1 MRYASILAHMKSRVF
16 LYLLFLCLF
25 LIVSAC
31 GVHSGS
37 SNKPLGSGMNPEPG
51 TDGRPAPAPNGHYES
66 MVASDG
72 IVYVGSDNGS
82 LYALNGS
89 DGRVLWQYMANA
101 PVSVVAVVDGA
112 VYAYA
117 DNPNSAVAFALNAG
131 SGNVVWRYQ
140 VSDFVSK
147 AMVVDKMV
155 YLGTAATANQP
166 VLYALQTSRGALAW
180 RYAAHAITPGLLAVS
195 DGVVYY
201 AEISWIG
208 TAFTE
213 NITALG
219 AGDGRA
225 LWRLHTQSAD
235 GYAYAV
241 SAVVNGAVYISTN
254 TGAVSAARAS
264 DGTLLWHSARAS
276 IFPGVPSA
284 ATPLVA
290 DGMVY
295 VTGKQNFASRS
306 QGLDALRASD
316 GKQLWTQ
323 AIDGGPGPQ
332 VGQPQLVDGV
342 LYYNGSSGVIALRA
356 SDGARLWVYSG
367 DTPAGPFFVSDGRVY
382 ANSAGGLFVLNAST
396 GALLWKQTIPNHGE
410 LASFSTPLLVD
421 GSIVYE
427 SSEDGVVQAYNAGG
441 GQLLWRYTIREE
453 AVPTQIVYIA
463 AVTFAA
469 STSFTQVLRTITD
482 LGLQTGLLCVPTW
495 RPQENSQHFSIDHS
509 LLVVATASSAPLWL
523 GRLQASPGVTAVQ
536 AVDVVSC
543 PAEVPDNHPPFL
555 TSDQAGAYLR
565 VTFANANYD
574 AALNVVSDMGFR
586 LANPCY
592 EQARA
597 NGKQPAWNA
606 MGQQDSYAHTRTLLL
621 ATTQYNATTWQS
633 QLQALAGIEQ
643 VVVTQADCP

>member
-1 MRYASILAHMKSRVF
+1 
-16 LYLLFLCLF
+16 
-25 LIVSAC
+25 
-31 GVHSGS
+31 
-37 SNKPLGSGMNPEPG
+37 MNPEPG

-201 AEISWIG
+201 AEISGIG

-225 LWRLHTQSAD
+225 LWRLRTQSAD

-342 LYYNGSSGVIALRA
+342 LYYSGSSGVIALRA

-396 GALLWKQTIPNHGE
+396 GALLWKQTIPNHGD
-410 LASFSTPLLVD
+410 LSSFSTPLLVD
-421 GSIVYE
+421 GGIVYE
-427 SSEDGVVQAYNAGG
+427 SSDDGVVQAYNAGG
-441 GQLLWRYTIREE
+441 GQLLWRYAI
-453 AVPTQIVYIA
+453 
-463 AVTFAA
+463 
-469 STSFTQVLRTITD
+469 
-482 LGLQTGLLCVPTW
+482 
-495 RPQENSQHFSIDHS
+495 
-509 LLVVATASSAPLWL
+509 
-523 GRLQASPGVTAVQ
+523 
-536 AVDVVSC
+536 
-543 PAEVPDNHPPFL
+543 
-555 TSDQAGAYLR
+555 
-565 VTFANANYD
+565 
-574 AALNVVSDMGFR
+574 
-586 LANPCY
+586 
-592 EQARA
+592 
-597 NGKQPAWNA
+597 
-606 MGQQDSYAHTRTLLL
+606 
-621 ATTQYNATTWQS
+621 
-633 QLQALAGIEQ
+633 
-643 VVVTQADCP
+643 